1 MKIERNQWESEFF
14 GREIGSLI
22 FELEDHILPPLAGE
36 VVEQSETEGE
46 KFVKF
51 WQKLTACSPLP
62 PASQGTS
69 PASGGRM

>member
-36 VVEQSETEGE
+36 V
-46 KFVKF
+46 
-51 WQKLTACSPLP
+51 PLR
-62 PASQGTS
+62 S
-69 PASGGRM
+69 RE